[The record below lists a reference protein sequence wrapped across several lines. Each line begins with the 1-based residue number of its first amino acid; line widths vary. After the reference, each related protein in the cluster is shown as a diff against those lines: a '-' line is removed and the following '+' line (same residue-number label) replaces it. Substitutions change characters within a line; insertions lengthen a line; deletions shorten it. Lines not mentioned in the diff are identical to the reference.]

1 MKEISE
7 ILSVGKTDLDILYS
21 QALDIQNQCS
31 DFTVSNVNFKNVHF
45 DGDHCRLNYLPDGSD
60 VSRASAMSAHSLS
73 QFCNKLGVP
82 VRYIDKCIES
92 GRLDLAEDNI
102 NSWVE
107 DYGKNLFIREYQNRI
122 RGVLSDKF
130 SVLDTPD
137 ILEVLSDVIPT
148 DDYTIKGH
156 FITPERFHARITQNT
171 MLDID
176 GEDLF
181 AGLQIDSSDVGR
193 SVLTVKFMI
202 WKQVCTNGLCIS
214 RGGGMLFSQ
223 KHIGI
228 DKADFRESF
237 SQSIKLVPDL
247 ITGATEMIE
256 SARRNNKF
264 STRGFTEEQMTDFID
279 RIRFKTKLPE
289 DGVNKVIQFMSEK
302 YGTSTWGF
310 VNSLTE
316 VAQDYTLDRRLEIE
330 KVAGEYLLS
339 A

>member
-228 DKADFRESF
+228 DKEDFRESF
-237 SQSIKLVPDL
+237 AQSIKLVPDL

-302 YGTSTWGF
+302 YGTSTWGL

>member
-60 VSRASAMSAHSLS
+60 VSRSSAMSAHSLS

-156 FITPERFHARITQNT
+156 FLTPERFHARITQNT
-171 MLDID
+171 MLDIE

-228 DKADFRESF
+228 DKADFRETF
-237 SQSIKLVPDL
+237 AQSIKLVPDL

-289 DGVNKVIQFMSEK
+289 EGVNKVIQFMSEK
-302 YGTSTWGF
+302 YGTSTWGL